1 MQSNWPFIVIA
12 LCMLLALCFA
22 WLEYSRTNKRYLPL
36 RIVAVIIATAA
47 LACIILPITYN
58 SNVTKTDEHK
68 AVLLTEGF
76 DVDSI
81 SGGDSAIFTTDAAI
95 KKAYPKAKLING
107 LDELSQTDQLHVYGY
122 GLSAAEI
129 AQLDSLPLVFHPSK
143 ISAGVIQV
151 NWNGRLKAGEAL
163 HIQGVY
169 NNRSA
174 QKIKLILRGLN
185 TGLDSLMLPPN
196 VQTSVDLSAI
206 PKTTGKVIFN
216 LYADTALQGNIPVQI
231 DPVKP
236 LKVLM
241 LSASPD
247 FESKFLKNWLSE
259 NGYAVALRSAISKD
273 KFNSEYINIDQ
284 FNLDKLSA
292 QTLDRFDVV
301 IGDLSVL
308 NTLSPAESGA
318 LKQEIADK
326 GLGLIVRAD
335 STGKTS
341 WLQKQFPV
349 DRPSGKEPAPASLI
363 INDKKSL
370 SKLNYGLAHI
380 VYQNGTQPLVKTAQ
394 DRVLASSAIS
404 GSGKVIFTTLNN
416 TFSWM
421 LSGNKVDYSALWSAL
436 ITKAARKEDNVESG
450 IDFLS
455 PPYANEPVALQIA
468 QGKSSPIIINE
479 VTVASVQN
487 PSVPFEYSLLYWPQ
501 AAGWQSL
508 KQNDQASSWYTY
520 ARQDWKTAQDA
531 DKIAATKKYANTHK
545 IGDIVTKQIQQKVR
559 IDVPKIYFYIL
570 LLVACTFLWIET
582 KGLS

>member
-12 LCMLLALCFA
+12 FCILLALGFA
-22 WLEYSRTNKRYLPL
+22 WLEYRRANKRFLL
-36 RIVAVIIATAA
+36 VRIVAIIAASAA

-68 AVLLTEGF
+68 TVLLTDGF
-76 DVDSI
+76 DADSI
-81 SGGDSAIFTTDAAI
+81 NTANAVILTTDATV

-107 LDELSQTDQLHVYGY
+107 LDELSQTDRLHVYGY
-122 GLSAAEI
+122 GLSGAEL
-129 AQLDSLPLVFHPSK
+129 QELDSLPLVFHPSK
-143 ISAGVIQV
+143 ISAGVTQV

-163 HIQGVY
+163 QVQGQY
-169 NNRSA
+169 NNTSA
-174 QKIKLILRGLN
+174 QKIKLVLRGLD
-185 TGLDSLMLPPN
+185 TGLDSVTLPPN
-196 VQTSVDLSAI
+196 VQTSFDLSAI

-216 LYADTALQGNIPVQI
+216 LYTDTALQGNIPVQI

-236 LKVLM
+236 LEVLI

-284 FNLDKLSA
+284 FKLDNIST

-308 NTLSPAESGA
+308 NALSPAESGA

-341 WLQKQFPV
+341 WLQKQFPL

-363 INDKKSL
+363 INGKKSE

-380 VYQNGTQPLVKTAQ
+380 IYQNGTQPLVKTVQ
-394 DRVLASSAIS
+394 DRVLASSAIF
-404 GSGKVIFTTLNN
+404 GSGKVVFTTLNN

-421 LSGNKVDYSALWSAL
+421 LAGNKQDYSALWSAL

-450 IDFLS
+450 IDLLS
-455 PPYANEPVALQIA
+455 PPYADEPIALKIS
-468 QGKSSPIIINE
+468 QGKSSPIIINGQ
-479 VTVASVQN
+479 VIASTQN
-487 PSVPFEYSLLYWPQ
+487 PSVPFEYDLLYWPQ
-501 AAGWQSL
+501 TVGWQSL

-520 ARQDWKTAQDA
+520 ARQDWKTVQDA
-531 DKIAATKKYANTHK
+531 DKLSATKKYANTHK

-582 KGLS
+582 KFS

>member
-12 LCMLLALCFA
+12 LCILLALGFI
-22 WLEYSRTNKRYLPL
+22 WLEYRRANNRFLLL
-36 RIVAVIIATAA
+36 RIVAAIIATAA

-58 SNVTKTDEHK
+58 SSVTKRDDHK
-68 AVLLTEGF
+68 AVLPTNGF
-76 DVDSI
+76 DADSI
-81 SGGDSAIFTTDAAI
+81 GDDSAIFTTDLAI

-107 LDELSQTDQLHVYGY
+107 LDELSQTDRLHVYGY
-122 GLSAAEI
+122 GLSSAELQ
-129 AQLDSLPLVFHPSK
+129 QLDSLSLVFHPSK
-143 ISAGVIQV
+143 VPAGVTQV

-163 HIQGVY
+163 HIQGQY
-169 NNRSA
+169 NNTSA
-174 QKIKLILRGLN
+174 QKIKLVLRGLN
-185 TGLDSLMLPPN
+185 TGLDSVILSPN
-196 VQTSVDLSAI
+196 VQSSFDLSAI
-206 PKTTGKVIFN
+206 PKTTGKVVFS
-216 LYADTALQGNIPVQI
+216 LYADAALQGNIPVQI
-231 DPVKP
+231 DAVKP

-284 FNLDKLSA
+284 FNLNKISE
-292 QTLDRFDVV
+292 QTLGRFDVV
-301 IGDLSVL
+301 IGDLSIL
-308 NTLSPAESGA
+308 NALSPTESGA

-341 WLQKQFPV
+341 WLQKYFPV
-349 DRPSGKEPAPASLI
+349 DRASGKESAPAPLI
-363 INDKKSL
+363 INGNKSQ
-370 SKLNYGLAHI
+370 SKLSYGLAHI

-404 GSGKVIFTTLNN
+404 GSGKVVFTTLNN

-421 LSGNKVDYSALWSAL
+421 LSGNKGDYSALWSVL
-436 ITKAARKEDNVESG
+436 ITKAVRKNDAVEIG
-450 IDFLS
+450 IELLS
-455 PPYANEPVALQIA
+455 PPYISDPVTLQIS
-468 QGKSSPIIINE
+468 QGKSSPIIINGQE
-479 VTVASVQN
+479 VALVQN
-487 PSVPFEYSLLYWPQ
+487 PWIPFEYDLLYWPQ
-501 AAGWQSL
+501 TAGWQSL

-520 ARQDWKTAQDA
+520 ARQDWKTVQNA
-531 DKIAATKKYANTHK
+531 DKLSATKKYANTHK
-545 IGDIVTKQIQQKVR
+545 ISDIVTKQIQQKIR

-582 KGLS
+582 KFS